1 MARQEPPSVRLL
13 RLWLGGLPL
22 VMLAGAVTFAA
33 LAGAQGR
40 WALTMVLAALAL
52 VAVGLFLWHR
62 WVMRRLLGG

>member
-1 MARQEPPSVRLL
+1 VRLL

-22 VMLAGAVTFAA
+22 AMLLAAVAFAA
-33 LAGAQGR
+33 LAAAQGR
-40 WALTMVLAALAL
+40 WALMGVLAALAL